1 MLLILL
7 EYSSCNSVVL
17 FIVVGSLTL
26 SGVGYLMLRHCNKL
40 WTQKALELLLVLL
53 LLSLVFHSVT
63 LEGPVLNFPF
73 WAAVYADP
81 PPTLLETSRANSR
94 CRFEQEKI

>member
-1 MLLILL
+1 
-7 EYSSCNSVVL
+7 
-17 FIVVGSLTL
+17 
-26 SGVGYLMLRHCNKL
+26 MLRHCNKL

-53 LLSLVFHSVT
+53 LLSLVFRSVT
-63 LEGPVLNFPF
+63 LEGPVLNFAF

-81 PPTLLETSRANSR
+81 TPTLLETSRADSR